1 MPSNQELSGGR
12 CASTA
17 AWRKAHTEKQNSHSN
32 ISETTCWMMMNR
44 EGANGLLS
52 DPCTGDE
59 RQRVGDISRL
69 YCRAFRGSDGSGRKV
84 LRHLG
89 SREGTVVQR
98 RVRCTAF

>member
-17 AWRKAHTEKQNSHSN
+17 AWRKARTKKRNFHFD
-32 ISETTCWMMMNR
+32 ISETICRMMKMNR
-44 EGANGLLS
+44 EEANGLLS
-52 DPCTGDE
+52 DPCAGDE

-69 YCRAFRGSDGSGRKV
+69 YCRAFRGSDGSRRKV

-89 SREGTVVQR
+89 SRERTVVQR
-98 RVRCTAF
+98 